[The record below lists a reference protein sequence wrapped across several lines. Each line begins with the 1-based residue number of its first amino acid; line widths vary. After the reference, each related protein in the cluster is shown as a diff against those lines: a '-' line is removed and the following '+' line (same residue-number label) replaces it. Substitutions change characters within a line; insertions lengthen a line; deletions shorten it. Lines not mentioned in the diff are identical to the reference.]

1 MPDGPKFLVQPTGS
15 PLLHGEPVFILRGK
29 DLAAVEAIQAYRDE
43 CRLIGAGPD
52 HLKAIEEIITA
63 FAEYRIDNPDDMKVP
78 D

>member
-29 DLAAVEAIQAYRDE
+29 DLAAVRAVQVYRDE
-43 CRLIGAGPD
+43 CHRIGAGAE
-52 HLKAIEEIITA
+52 HVEAIERIVAA
-63 FAEYRIDNPDDMKVP
+63 FIEYRMDHPDDMKIP